1 VKKTILLKIKL
12 RSLADEA
19 RLIRREERKAFSR
32 GTEASRAIGMQM
44 VEHRKTVIRSAARN
58 TVLAYG
64 FLRGLQYRDIEAK
77 AYSAPEWKDVLRMV
91 RRYGDR
97 YVSEQE
103 FESWKSQPER
113 SPQSLSPVYNAA

>member
-1 VKKTILLKIKL
+1 MKRTIFLKIKL
-12 RSLADEA
+12 RSLMDEA
-19 RLIRREERKAFSR
+19 RLIRREERKAFER
-32 GTEASRAIGMQM
+32 GTEASRSVGMLM

-77 AYSAPEWKDVLRMV
+77 AHSAPDWKDVLRMI
-91 RRYGDR
+91 RSYGDR

-103 FESWKSQPER
+103 FESWKNQPER
-113 SPQSLSPVYNAA
+113 QSPSRSRVCKAA